1 METKDLSGGET
12 RGIIFDIKR
21 YAIHD
26 GPGIRTTV
34 FFKGCPLRCA
44 WCHNPESYVLEPQ
57 PAMRRARCRLC
68 RRCMEICPQSAISL
82 VDGKLV
88 TDTEKC
94 TVCGECAEVCSAG
107 AREVIGR
114 EVTVGE
120 VLGEIEKD
128 IIFYDESGGGAT
140 FSGGEPL
147 MQPDF
152 LGECLAACRGCGIG
166 TVVDTTLYA
175 QWEVVEKI
183 ARDTDLF
190 LCDLKHTDPAEHLR
204 MTGVDNDRI
213 LANIRRLA
221 DSGKE
226 MIIRMP
232 LIGGFNDGEAN
243 IDATG
248 SFIADL
254 PGVDRL
260 ELLACNTHG
269 FEKAARLSSDYEM
282 LRADAV
288 GPERTEAIAEKLRTF
303 GLKVKTG

>member
-1 METKDLSGGET
+1 MSGGET

-44 WCHNPESYVLEPQ
+44 WCHNPESYQLAAQ

-68 RRCMEICPQSAISL
+68 RRCVEVCPRSAISL
-82 VDGKLV
+82 TDGKVV
-88 TDTEKC
+88 TDAEKC

-114 EVTVGE
+114 EVAVGE
-120 VLGEIEKD
+120 VLGEIQKD

-152 LGECLAACRGCGIG
+152 LAECLTACRSCGIG
-166 TVVDTTLYA
+166 TVVDTTLHA
-175 QWEVVEKI
+175 QWEVVERI
-183 ARDTDLF
+183 AENTDLF
-190 LCDLKHTDPAEHLR
+190 LCDLKHMDPAEHLR
-204 MTGVDNDRI
+204 MTGVDNDMI
-213 LANIRRLA
+213 FANIRRLA
-221 DSGKE
+221 DGGKE
-226 MIIRMP
+226 MVIRMP
-232 LIGGFNDGEAN
+232 LIGGFNDGETN
-243 IDATG
+243 IEATG

-254 PGVDRL
+254 GGVDRL

-288 GPERTEAIAEKLRTF
+288 GAERTEAIAEKLRSF

>member
-1 METKDLSGGET
+1 MSGGET

-34 FFKGCPLRCA
+34 FFKGCPLRCS

-68 RRCMEICPQSAISL
+68 RRCIEICPQSAISL
-82 VDGKLV
+82 TDGKLV

-114 EVTVGE
+114 DVSAGE
-120 VLGEIEKD
+120 VLGELEKD
-128 IIFYDESGGGAT
+128 VIFYDESGGGAT

-152 LGECLAACRGCGIG
+152 LAECLTACRGRGIG

-175 QWEVVEKI
+175 QWEVVERI
-183 ARDTDLF
+183 AENTDLF
-190 LCDLKHTDPAEHLR
+190 LCDLKHMDPAEHLR

-221 DSGKE
+221 DGGKE

-232 LIGGFNDGEAN
+232 LIGGFNDDEAN
-243 IDATG
+243 IEATG
-248 SFIADL
+248 SFIAGL
-254 PGVDRL
+254 GGVDRL
-260 ELLACNTHG
+260 ELLTCNTHG
-269 FEKAARLSSDYEM
+269 FEKAARLSGDYEM

-288 GPERTEAIAEKLRTF
+288 GSEQTEAIAEKLRTF